1 MPVES
6 RLRDYLL
13 LSFASETQ
21 VPPTSSVLLPI
32 AKEMKQVTDVFV
44 RVIRHNRAVY
54 HEYYNNILNEFFSV
68 TQSEQS
74 GDTIQSCRKEVE
86 KQPVENG
93 HIVEGV
99 EKQGKKERN

>member
-1 MPVES
+1 M
-6 RLRDYLL
+6 RDYLL

-54 HEYYNNILNEFFSV
+54 HEYYNNILNGFFSV
-68 TQSEQS
+68 TQSEQD
-74 GDTIQSCRKEVE
+74 GDTNEPSRKEVE
-86 KQPVENG
+86 KQPLKNG
-93 HIVEGV
+93 HIVEDG
-99 EKQGKKERN
+99 EKLEEKEKS

>member
-86 KQPVENG
+86 KQPVENE
-93 HIVEGV
+93 HIVEGG